1 MTYFVDVWKHPGVYI
16 LESQIMPEK
25 WRTNVLVQIFKNR
38 VDLYSF
44 SNYTGIKIMSHT
56 MKICESNTD
65 VRFALRVLMERRSQ
79 GNVSLWI

>member
-1 MTYFVDVWKHPGVYI
+1 
-16 LESQIMPEK
+16 MPEK

-56 MKICESNTD
+56 MKICEST
-65 VRFALRVLMERRSQ
+65 R
-79 GNVSLWI
+79 

>member
-1 MTYFVDVWKHPGVYI
+1 
-16 LESQIMPEK
+16 MPEK

-44 SNYTGIKIMSHT
+44 SNYTGIK

>member
-1 MTYFVDVWKHPGVYI
+1 
-16 LESQIMPEK
+16 MPEK

-65 VRFALRVLMERRSQ
+65 VRFALSVLMERRSQ